1 MFDDEFEQT
10 RDYLKTKL
18 GDYLRS
24 RGINPA
30 AEFRCLNPEHRD
42 LHPSMSYNMHN
53 HTVHCFACNATYDI
67 FDLVGMDCQLLTFR
81 EQLARLHEMFLSH
94 SLTRLRPFEQPGGVT
109 FGISNDNSLQR
120 AAATRQPLPSPA
132 APGGRTGERTALPSL
147 NDESLRA
154 AAVPV
159 LGTAA
164 PLQRAQGVRFGQ
176 ESPGFGAPS
185 ERSEGLAERRVSF
198 AAYLK
203 QCRSQVSATDFFTR
217 LGISREVV
225 ERFGLGY
232 DESYEA
238 AYDHASGESML
249 WQAAIIPSSEYSYLA
264 CNADLY
270 SKERPQRRGRP
281 ELFNAAALGR
291 PGAVFITGSELDA
304 LALESLGSN
313 ALAVTGTQ
321 ALRQLLE
328 LLAADGGGPRHDFYL
343 CLPAGE
349 GSAGLGGQLSAGLRQ
364 LQLSCR
370 QINIAFP
377 YRDPGEALLRDREG
391 LLYRL
396 QHLERILAHSLQPL
410 LAPRAERYIL
420 EGGQLLELALSPS
433 LYAICGQAAL
443 LRTLCAALIRQMR
456 AHLVYAGSTGQWQL
470 LCNCLE
476 DAAAVPQQP
485 YVPPAYQAELLEIRA
500 GWDVREF
507 SAAIEASL
515 ASCRI
520 QQEGGFILVADLLA
534 AAEQQ
539 LMQCALFLGCLSQ
552 SYQQAVIILAHEKFQ
567 ELLEGSCMQV
577 LSLSRDGQEL
587 RFTTCGRGGREAD
600 FVLSGLLS

>member
-24 RGINPA
+24 KGINPA

-53 HTVHCFACNATYDI
+53 NTVHCFACNATYDI
-67 FDLVGMDCQLLTFR
+67 FDLVGMDCQLPTFR
-81 EQLARLHEMFLSH
+81 EQLARLREMFLSH
-94 SLTRLRPFEQPGGVT
+94 SLSRLRPFEQPGGVT

-120 AAATRQPLPSPA
+120 AAATRQPLPSP
-132 APGGRTGERTALPSL
+132 PVSSGRTGERMVLPSL
-147 NDESLRA
+147 NDESLRTA
-154 AAVPV
+154 SVPV

-164 PLQRAQGVRFGQ
+164 PAQRALGVRFGQ
-176 ESPGFGAPS
+176 ESPGFGAVP
-185 ERSEGLAERRVSF
+185 EHGEGLAERRISY

-203 QCRSQVSATDFFTR
+203 QCRGQVSATDFFTR

-232 DESYEA
+232 DEGFEA

-249 WQAAIIPSSEYSYLA
+249 WHAAIIPSSDYSYLA
-264 CNADLY
+264 CNTDLY
-270 SKERPQRRGRP
+270 SKERPLRRGRP
-281 ELFNAAALGR
+281 ELFNTAALSR
-291 PGAVFITGSELDA
+291 PGAVFVTGSELDA
-304 LALESLGSN
+304 LALETLGFS
-313 ALAVTGTQ
+313 ALAVTGSQ

-328 LLAADGGGPRHDFYL
+328 RLAADGGQGHDFYL
-343 CLPAGE
+343 CLPAAE

-364 LQLSCR
+364 LQLPCR

-396 QHLERILAHSLQPL
+396 QHLERILAHSLYPL

-433 LYAICGQAAL
+433 PYAICGQASL

-456 AHLVYAGSTGQWQL
+456 ARLVYAGSTGQWQL

-476 DAAAVPQQP
+476 DADAPQQP
-485 YVPPAYQAELLEIRA
+485 YAPPAYQAELLEIRA

-520 QQEGGFILVADLLA
+520 QQEGSFILVTDLLA
-534 AAEQQ
+534 APEQQ
-539 LMQCALFLGCLSQ
+539 LMQCAFFLASLSQ

-567 ELLEGSCMQV
+567 ELLEGCCMQV
-577 LSLSRDGQEL
+577 LSLGRVGQDL
-587 RFTTCGRGGREAD
+587 HFTTCGRGGREAD